1 VATHRAERRKLSGQC
16 VGPLRDVAGAETH
29 DDVAKVRGAIERN
42 DLAVAVGAQALHQ
55 RVSVGTGDR
64 RFASG
69 VDVRHDH
76 RVGVVE
82 GGRELVEQRRE
93 PGIAV
98 RLQHG
103 DHLAAARFVL
113 IDHGP

>member
-1 VATHRAERRKLSGQC
+1 V
-16 VGPLRDVAGAETH
+16 RD
-29 DDVAKVRGAIERN
+29 
-42 DLAVAVGAQALHQ
+42 
-55 RVSVGTGDR
+55 
-64 RFASG
+64 
-69 VDVRHDH
+69 DH

-82 GGRELVEQRRE
+82 AGRELVEQRRE

-98 RLQHG
+98 RLHHR